1 MSESAKLFE
10 RALHVTPGGVHSPV
24 RSFAAV
30 GGQPLFI
37 ESAHGA
43 RLIDADGATYT
54 DYCMAFGPLIFG
66 HADADVAATVH
77 AAIDHGWSF
86 GAAERWSLELAELI
100 TTRIPWAEQI
110 RFVNSGTEAVM
121 SAVRL
126 ARAATG
132 RPLII
137 KFAGCYHGHSDAM
150 LIEAGSGMA
159 GVPASG
165 GVSQATASETLILP
179 LNDIAAV
186 AKAFTE
192 HGDRIAA
199 AIIEPLPAN
208 YGLLP
213 QTDAYLHELSRLCRQ
228 YSALLIFDEV
238 ISGFR
243 CGFGG
248 RAEQLGIEPDLV
260 TWGKIIGGG
269 FPVGAFAGS
278 NALMQR
284 VAPAGNVYQ
293 AGTLSANPVAMRAG
307 LATLEK
313 LANGEAYEK
322 LKALS
327 EQLHRGLQH
336 IPHVSVTQHDSLFWL
351 RLTPGGAGEMP
362 EPPRAP
368 GQIPT
373 GHATSYPRWFR
384 HMLNA
389 GIYLPPSPHE
399 VGFLS
404 TAHSSDDIRALIAA
418 VASMPPA

>member
-1 MSESAKLFE
+1 MNESSKLFE
-10 RALHVTPGGVHSPV
+10 RALRVTPGGVHSPV

-30 GGQPLFI
+30 GGRPLFI

-43 RLIDADGATYT
+43 QLTDADGARYT
-54 DYCMAFGPLIFG
+54 DYCMAFGPLILG
-66 HADADVAATVH
+66 HGDADVAA
-77 AAIDHGWSF
+77 AAHDAINNGWSF
-86 GAAERWSLELAELI
+86 GTAERWSLELAELI
-100 TTRIPWAEQI
+100 TARIPWAEQI

-121 SAVRL
+121 SALRL

-132 RPLII
+132 RPLIV

-159 GVPASG
+159 GIPASA
-165 GVSQATASETLILP
+165 GVSTATAAETLILP

-186 AKAFTE
+186 TNAFAD

-199 AIIEPLPAN
+199 VIIEPLPAN
-208 YGLLP
+208 NGLLP
-213 QTDAYLHELSRLCRQ
+213 QTDAYLHELARLCRQ
-228 YSALLIFDEV
+228 HAALLIFDEV

-278 NALMQR
+278 KSLMQCI
-284 VAPAGNVYQ
+284 APAGPVYQ

-313 LANGEAYEK
+313 LTDGLLYDNLNLLSGELRAG
-322 LKALS
+322 LK
-327 EQLHRGLQH
+327 Q
-336 IPHVSVTQHDSLFWL
+336 IPNVSVTVHDSLFWL
-351 RLTPGGAGEMP
+351 HLHPNGAGNIIDV
-362 EPPRAP
+362 PRAP
-368 GQIPT
+368 DQIRPE
-373 GHATSYPRWFR
+373 HAAAYPQFFR
-384 HMLNA
+384 GILNA
-389 GIYLPPSPHE
+389 GIYLPPSPYE
-399 VGFLS
+399 VGFIS
-404 TAHSSDDIRALIAA
+404 AAHSSDNIRDFIAA
-418 VASMPPA
+418 IKNTHPS